1 MNLLESLKDEPG
13 LNGVQP
19 RLPALRLSRIN
30 TTPSGLDSSDR
41 ALRIT
46 GQPTFRTMP
55 AITARVRYSKA
66 GNLAGKNMVVASL
79 DIETASFFDD
89 VVSLQ
94 HIEMRLTEG
103 TTEYLGNGLNP
114 MLPMKCRPR
123 DYVTFLF
130 RLLPNDSEPDET
142 SVPSNS
148 RPLDISIDATVLAS
162 KTSQPRIEM
171 RWRTSVDFSTSLNPD
186 FGAPNQ
192 PLQRNKRP
200 ANILMSQAGPDEI
213 GTPGP
218 GQGRS
223 EKDATRREQSA
234 SNNNMGI
241 TITFTAPSEVY
252 VGEPFDLDV
261 FVVNRS
267 NKPRKLALLVVP
279 KRKRPEMK
287 THLSRPSVSSTG
299 GRKDTGIADAVMDD
313 NLLYALQRN
322 ATKEEMRIVSLS
334 NDTIVG

>member
-103 TTEYLGNGLNP
+103 TTENLGNGLNP

-148 RPLDISIDATVLAS
+148 RPLDVSIDATVLAS

-213 GTPGP
+213 GNPGP

-299 GRKDTGIADAVMDD
+299 GRKDTGVADAVMDD

-334 NDTIVG
+334 NDTIIG

>member
-1 MNLLESLKDEPG
+1 
-13 LNGVQP
+13 
-19 RLPALRLSRIN
+19 
-30 TTPSGLDSSDR
+30 
-41 ALRIT
+41 
-46 GQPTFRTMP
+46 
-55 AITARVRYSKA
+55 
-66 GNLAGKNMVVASL
+66 MVVASL
-79 DIETASFFDD
+79 DVETASFFDD

-103 TTEYLGNGLNP
+103 STEDLGNGLNP

-130 RLLPNDSEPDET
+130 RLLPNDSELDET
-142 SVPSNS
+142 SVPPNT

-162 KTSQPRIEM
+162 EISQPRIEM
-171 RWRTSVDFSTSLNPD
+171 RWRTSVDFSTALNPN
-186 FGAPNQ
+186 FSAPNQ

-200 ANILMSQAGPDEI
+200 ANIPMSQAEPDEI

-218 GQGRS
+218 GQGGS
-223 EKDATRREQSA
+223 AEDAARRERSA

-267 NKPRKLALLVVP
+267 SKPRKLALLVVP

-334 NDTIVG
+334 NDTIIG